1 MAEAATRPGATGPA
15 VLIEGLQKRY
25 GDTVAVE
32 DVSLEVQVGEV
43 FGVLG
48 PNGAG
53 KTTTLECLEGLRT
66 PDAGHLEILGN
77 DLVDH
82 PLAARDLLGV
92 QLQVAGLPPTMRVG
106 EAMRFFCAYR
116 GVAPRDDLLER
127 FGLTAK
133 HAAPYGDLSGGQQR
147 RLVLALALAHD
158 PPVLVLDEP
167 TSGLD
172 VPSRAELHAVVRE
185 LQAGGTTILLATH
198 DMAEAEVLCD
208 RVAIMR
214 EGRTIAVAR
223 PEDLT
228 ASGAGLTTVSVRTT
242 GSTFVGEV
250 DDLPGTRERLVDG
263 DYTRWL
269 SDNPAATVAAIL
281 ARLEAAADELI
292 DLRVTRP
299 SLEERF
305 LELTRADDGEA
316 GA

>member
-1 MAEAATRPGATGPA
+1 MTAATSKPGTTGPA
-15 VLIEGLQKRY
+15 VVIEGLRKRY
-25 GDTVAVE
+25 GETVAVA
-32 DVSLEVQVGEV
+32 DVTFKVQVGEV

-66 PDAGHLEILGN
+66 PDAGHLEVLGI
-77 DLVDH
+77 DLSDH
-82 PLAARDLLGV
+82 PGAARELLGV

-127 FGLTAK
+127 FGLSSK
-133 HAAPYGDLSGGQQR
+133 RAAPCGDLSGGQQR

-172 VPSRAELHAVVRE
+172 VPARAELHAVVRE
-185 LQAGGTTILLATH
+185 LKAAGTTILLATH
-198 DMAEAEVLCD
+198 DMAEAEALCD

-228 ASGAGLTTVSVRTT
+228 ASGAGLTTVSVRTMR
-242 GSTFVGEV
+242 STFVGEV
-250 DDLPGTRERLVDG
+250 DDLPGTRERMVDG

-269 SDNPAATVAAIL
+269 SDDPAATVAAIL
-281 ARLEAAADELI
+281 ARLEAAADELV

-305 LELTRADDGEA
+305 LELTRAAEGAEA
-316 GA
+316 